1 MEFTELKARFDDIAK
16 RVQQS
21 VKNDTASA
29 ALIATL
35 IGIVEIL
42 FGLFANQSQ
51 KIEEQAK
58 LLEVLTDKLANK
70 TLSSTHRY
78 KCFTL
83 FAYSLP
89 EL

>member
-1 MEFTELKARFDDIAK
+1 MPLELKARIDDIAK

-42 FGLFANQSQ
+42 FWSIHQPVTKARGAG
-51 KIEEQAK
+51 
-58 LLEVLTDKLANK
+58 K
-70 TLSSTHRY
+70 TTG
-78 KCFTL
+78 
-83 FAYSLP
+83 
-89 EL
+89 